1 MTTQEPISGPSPSL
15 TIMST
20 ANSSHL
26 TPEPTAPSTPFGSR
40 ILTVSYP
47 VEYIMWQP
55 KSNVRVKFRETVSV
69 KEIPPHRSY
78 QEDERKNM
86 WGAQK
91 EIVLNAM
98 RNKREWFADGRSLE
112 LCKEESEMLELE
124 GKLIHP
130 ATYLRLQRYRQKR
143 IVRKLR
149 ASKKAEDEQTKFND
163 SHFSCP
169 AAMVNRRVMGNIK
182 NCSLDSPA
190 RYKGSTA
197 AKVMSP
203 LKDSNDRAAD
213 GTKVVASSI
222 IDFPSLRDPAS
233 SVQCADSSPGNKA
246 SFQDLVGGPE
256 GRIKV
261 VPVRK
266 GPKNSKFMVHRRA
279 TLFRLPTRTARE
291 EMEATSYDLVCQ
303 T

>member
-1 MTTQEPISGPSPSL
+1 
-15 TIMST
+15 
-20 ANSSHL
+20 
-26 TPEPTAPSTPFGSR
+26 
-40 ILTVSYP
+40 
-47 VEYIMWQP
+47 
-55 KSNVRVKFRETVSV
+55 
-69 KEIPPHRSY
+69 
-78 QEDERKNM
+78 
-86 WGAQK
+86 
-91 EIVLNAM
+91 
-98 RNKREWFADGRSLE
+98 
-112 LCKEESEMLELE
+112 MLELE

-149 ASKKAEDEQTKFND
+149 AAKKAEDEQTKSND

-169 AAMVNRRVMGNIK
+169 AAMLNRRVMGNIK

-190 RYKGSTA
+190 RYKGPTA
-197 AKVMSP
+197 ANVMSP
-203 LKDSNDRAAD
+203 QKDSNNHAAD

-222 IDFPSLRDPAS
+222 IDFPSLRGPAS
-233 SVQCADSSPGNKA
+233 SVQCADSGNKA

-291 EMEATSYDLVCQ
+291 EMAATSCDLVCQ